1 MKFNSFRGQEKR
13 LAPKDNTISYTNP
26 KELIRQFTVVCDIPE
41 VREVFSL

>member
-1 MKFNSFRGQEKR
+1 M
-13 LAPKDNTISYTNP
+13 LAPKDYTIFDINP